1 MLMISV
7 PQLALALA
15 AGGLSTLSPCV
26 LPLLPLVVGGSLQ
39 AHRLG
44 PLAMGAGMTLSF
56 ALVGMAL
63 GALGPALGLDG
74 DSVRTFGALLLMA
87 FAAVMLVPRL
97 GDAFSRW
104 MLPLAN
110 RAQQASARLDGRTLV
125 SAAALGAVLG
135 LVWSPCSG
143 PLLGS
148 ALSLVASEGGLAKG
162 GTVLGVFGF
171 GAALPLMVLAY
182 LSRQRFS
189 RARDWLLAR
198 VQRAQWVF
206 ALVLG
211 TLGLAILTGGD
222 KWLEAQVVQVL
233 PDRWISFT
241 SGF

>member
-1 MLMISV
+1 MFVTSV
-7 PQLALALA
+7 PQTALALV
-15 AGGLSTLSPCV
+15 AGSLSTLSPCV

-39 AHRLG
+39 GHRFG

-56 ALVGMAL
+56 AIVGIGL
-63 GALGPALGLDG
+63 GALGPKLGLDA
-74 DSVRTFGALLLMA
+74 DSVRNFGAWLLLA
-87 FAAVMLVPRL
+87 FALVMLVPRL

-110 RAQQASARLDGRTLV
+110 RAQQASARWDGRTLA

-148 ALSLVASEGGLAKG
+148 ALSLVASEDGLARG
-162 GTVLGVFGF
+162 GTVLGAFGF

-182 LSRQRFS
+182 LSRQRFILT
-189 RARDWLLAR
+189 RDWLLAR
-198 VQRAQWVF
+198 VQRAQCVF

-211 TLGLAILTGGD
+211 GLGLAVLTGGD
-222 KWLEAQVVQVL
+222 KWLEAQVVQIL
-233 PDRWISFT
+233 PDRWITFT
-241 SGF
+241 SGI